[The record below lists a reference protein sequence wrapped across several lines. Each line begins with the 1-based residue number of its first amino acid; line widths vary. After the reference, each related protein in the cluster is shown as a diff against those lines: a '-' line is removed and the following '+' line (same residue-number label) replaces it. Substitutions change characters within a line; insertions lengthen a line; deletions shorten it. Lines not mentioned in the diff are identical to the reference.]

1 VDSHFSGK
9 NLIGFVEDSD
19 MVTLQMEIVSGKAP
33 LTDIL
38 MRKRNNGFPKLDVKL
53 KVLDG
58 FSFLFD
64 PFFHAR
70 YPWWWIIHQLYLED
84 STLR

>member
-1 VDSHFSGK
+1 VDSHFSGE
-9 NLIGFVEDSD
+9 NLIGLVEDLD
-19 MVTLQMEIVSGKAP
+19 MVALQMEIVRGKAP

-38 MRKRNNGFPKLDVKL
+38 MRKRNKGFPKLAVKL

-64 PFFHAR
+64 PFFHACS
-70 YPWWWIIHQLYLED
+70 P
-84 STLR
+84 